1 MQILIFNEPEG
12 KLMTISQTSWCPREA
27 LGWGE
32 EGGPSDKEEEREGGK
47 RMEQRQSRGC
57 RVVEGGEARAPCT
70 RACLLDSLYREGRE
84 RRQLAN
90 HPGR

>member
-32 EGGPSDKEEEREGGK
+32 EGGPSDKQEERGG
-47 RMEQRQSRGC
+47 REENGAGQSRGC

-90 HPGR
+90 HPRR